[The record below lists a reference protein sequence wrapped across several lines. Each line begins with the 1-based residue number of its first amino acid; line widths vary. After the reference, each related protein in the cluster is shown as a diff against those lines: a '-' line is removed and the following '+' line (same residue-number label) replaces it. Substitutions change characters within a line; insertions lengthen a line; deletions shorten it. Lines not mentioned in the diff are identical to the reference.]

1 MLLLVAIR
9 KVEIAAEAGDD
20 RQGEAAAVAPRG
32 GIAAR
37 EDREFVRVVLH
48 DRATSGS
55 FRIASRAADGA
66 PPVPTKA
73 CNASNSMLSRRRSGP
88 VSSRHPPNLSICRR
102 C

>member
-9 KVEIAAEAGDD
+9 AVEIAAEAGDD

-48 DRATSGS
+48 DHATLGLLQD
-55 FRIASRAADGA
+55 RLPRRGQRAACSDEGVQRVEFHPVETKERA
-66 PPVPTKA
+66 GIKPPSTRPQQ
-73 CNASNSMLSRRRSGP
+73 
-88 VSSRHPPNLSICRR
+88 
-102 C
+102 